1 MTPHRELTLIKGGN
15 GAAVVGFLGAILGFS
30 LPLASAAANS
40 VSIVDFVLWA
50 IIGAVVQI
58 AAFFVASATMD
69 HLAAPD
75 HRWRDTGRR
84 LGRRRR
90 ARRRHPQRRLHDLL
104 RAATMTYETKRSRRI
119 AARRRHTLALGSIA
133 AAGLTLAACDSAPDG
148 DYAFTSIAECRTAGF
163 SETVCDAEYNEALRR
178 HAEDAPRFEDQAACE
193 AEFGEGRCPQVT
205 PQGSQQSY
213 FAPFLTGF
221 LVSQA
226 LRNVT
231 GYGAYRSYRD
241 GNAGYAPAPIY
252 RNRSGQ
258 NVTVTRDAPEAR
270 PQTRPVNANTRTA
283 ARGGFG
289 GRSYSRGFGG

>member
-1 MTPHRELTLIKGGN
+1 MTDET
-15 GAAVVGFLGAILGFS
+15 
-30 LPLASAAANS
+30 
-40 VSIVDFVLWA
+40 
-50 IIGAVVQI
+50 
-58 AAFFVASATMD
+58 
-69 HLAAPD
+69 
-75 HRWRDTGRR
+75 RR
-84 LGRRRR
+84 
-90 ARRRHPQRRLHDLL
+90 P
-104 RAATMTYETKRSRRI
+104 RRI

-133 AAGLTLAACDSAPDG
+133 ATSFALAACDSGPDG
-148 DYAFTSIAECRTAGF
+148 DYAFTSISECRTAGF
-163 SETVCDAEYNEALRR
+163 SQTVCDAEYNEALQR
-178 HAEDAPRFEDQAACE
+178 HAVNAPRFDDKAACE
-193 AEFGEGRCPQVT
+193 AEFGAERCSQFT

-226 LRNVT
+226 LRNIT

-241 GNAGYAPAPIY
+241 GNAGYAPTPIY

-258 NVTVTRDAPEAR
+258 NVTVTRDAPDAR